1 MPIPLPWKKEKTED
15 ELLEEN
21 KRLSLVYSNEEIR
34 AAIREAKQKYGV
46 TPKSFGN
53 NIVSFMKW
61 FKSH

>member
-1 MPIPLPWKKEKTED
+1 MPIPFLQHEKT
-15 ELLEEN
+15 LEELTEDN
-21 KRLSLVYSNEEIR
+21 ERLRALYSNEEIK